1 MIVIKGKSVAST
13 TPNKEIVRRI
23 CHLHGAT
30 ECYLFV
36 ETNDEAVDVLTNIAD
51 DVIQNCHCELESWT
65 GMKFRVSNFSKNKKE
80 IDLIQSKS
88 EQILPIKL

>member
-1 MIVIKGKSVAST
+1 MAST

-36 ETNDEAVDVLTNIAD
+36 ETDDEAVEVLTNITDEAMED
-51 DVIQNCHCELESWT
+51 CLSELESWA

-80 IDLIQSKS
+80 IGLIQSKS

>member
-1 MIVIKGKSVAST
+1 MAST

-23 CHLHGAT
+23 CHLQGAT

-36 ETNDEAVDVLTNIAD
+36 DTGDEAVEVLTNIAD
-51 DVIQNCHCELESWT
+51 GAIENCLNELESWA

-80 IDLIQSKS
+80 ISLIQSKS

>member
-1 MIVIKGKSVAST
+1 MAST

-36 ETNDEAVDVLTNIAD
+36 DTCDEAVEVLTNIAD
-51 DVIQNCHCELESWT
+51 GAIENGLNELESWA

-80 IDLIQSKS
+80 ISLIQSKS

>member
-1 MIVIKGKSVAST
+1 MAST

-30 ECYLFV
+30 ECYLLV
-36 ETNDEAVDVLTNIAD
+36 ETEDEAVEVLTNIAD
-51 DVIQNCHCELESWT
+51 GEINDCISELESWA
-65 GMKFRVSNFSKNKKE
+65 GMKFRVSNFSKNKKD
-80 IDLIQSKS
+80 IGLIQSKS

>member
-1 MIVIKGKSVAST
+1 MAST

-36 ETNDEAVDVLTNIAD
+36 ETNDERVEVLTDID
-51 DVIQNCHCELESWT
+51 DTQIESCLSELESWA
-65 GMKFRVSNFSKNKKE
+65 GMHFRISNFSSDEE
-80 IDLIQSKS
+80 ITDEFIAKS
-88 EQILPIKL
+88 EQILPINF

>member
-1 MIVIKGKSVAST
+1 VVST

-36 ETNDEAVDVLTNIAD
+36 DTDDETVGVLTNITDEA
-51 DVIQNCHCELESWT
+51 IENCLSELESWA